1 MYLLLFIFR
10 LPLSIFHFIKIE
22 TQGKREKIEE
32 FLRTIEDRL
41 KTLEEEKEELKEYQ
55 KWDKIRRAVEY
66 TIHDRELKETRKKLD
81 DMENTRKDS
90 GDRQDKLRQQL
101 ERAQENSKSAS
112 RELRDLKHRAQA
124 AREERDTLNAEQQ
137 QLLKEKS
144 KLELTIKV
152 CIFYLLFKVL
162 CTFP

>member
-1 MYLLLFIFR
+1 MMRGKRNQKPSWKVIISAHSQLTSSKNAFTF
-10 LPLSIFHFIKIE
+10 KE

-81 DMENTRKDS
+81 EMENTRKDS

-101 ERAQENSKSAS
+101 ERAQENCKSAS
-112 RELRDLKHRAQA
+112 R
-124 AREERDTLNAEQQ
+124 
-137 QLLKEKS
+137 
-144 KLELTIKV
+144 
-152 CIFYLLFKVL
+152 
-162 CTFP
+162 

>member
-1 MYLLLFIFR
+1 MHYL
-10 LPLSIFHFIKIE
+10 E

-41 KTLEEEKEELKEYQ
+41 ATLEEEKEELKEYQ

-81 DMENTRKDS
+81 DMENNRKDS

-101 ERAQENSKSAS
+101 ERAQENSKSGS
-112 RELRDLKHRAQA
+112 RY
-124 AREERDTLNAEQQ
+124 LNM
-137 QLLKEKS
+137 KRIMHKMNS
-144 KLELTIKV
+144 H
-152 CIFYLLFKVL
+152 FKKIV
-162 CTFP
+162 

>member
-1 MYLLLFIFR
+1 M
-10 LPLSIFHFIKIE
+10 
-22 TQGKREKIEE
+22 
-32 FLRTIEDRL
+32 
-41 KTLEEEKEELKEYQ
+41 EEEKEELKEYQ

-101 ERAQENSKSAS
+101 ERAQENSKAASRYFSFAVYLGNVLEPFFS

-124 AREERDTLNAEQQ
+124 SREERDTLNAEQQ

-152 CIFYLLFKVL
+152 CF
-162 CTFP
+162 